1 MNETTES
8 KNIMHALPG
17 GLEMCIDC
25 DHITIPIPRFE
36 DLIKKEAQLELLLDL
51 RSRMKY
57 DSNYVDVVDAMRFL
71 VGNGGMS
78 EENSNAE

>member
-1 MNETTES
+1 MNEAEGN

-25 DHITIPIPRFE
+25 DHITIPIARFE

-51 RSRMKY
+51 RSKMKY
-57 DSNYVDVVDAMRFL
+57 DNNYVDVVDAVRFIA
-71 VGNGGMS
+71 GY
-78 EENSNAE
+78 

>member
-1 MNETTES
+1 MKTLQGCE
-8 KNIMHALPG
+8 
-17 GLEMCIDC
+17 EMCIND
-25 DHITIPIPRFE
+25 DHIIISNARFE
-36 DLIKKEAQLELLLDL
+36 ELLKKEAQLELLLDL

-57 DSNYVDVVDAMRFL
+57 DTNYVDVVDAMRFL